1 MNATHAESVRY
12 LRGPILRSVSR
23 SFYLSIRLLPRALR
37 DPVAL
42 AYLLARA
49 TDTIADTAEVDVSS
63 RLHHLT
69 TLSSLLRNNGHSED
83 AEQLCDSFA
92 PLQKRGA
99 ERRLIEALPFCLSWL
114 NSVGE
119 ADRQDIRNVLATV
132 TEGQRF
138 DLEHFGGATE
148 ITALQTETE
157 LDRYTYLVAGCVGE
171 FWTTTCFR
179 HLRQFAT
186 LPSEKML
193 SLGMAYGKGLQLI
206 NVLRDVGPDLRAGRC
221 YLPAEQ
227 LRSSGILPADLPT
240 GGARVEPLLQIWRAR
255 ATTCIAAGVEYSC
268 AIQPWRVRLA
278 TVLPALIGA
287 RTLVL
292 LEQAG
297 PAVVDR
303 KVKMSRTEVRSVLLR
318 MIGSL
323 ASPRAIRKLFEELS
337 SRTA

>member
-1 MNATHAESVRY
+1 MNASDAAAIAD

-23 SFYLSIRLLPRALR
+23 SFYLSIRILPRPLR

-42 AYLLARA
+42 AYLLART
-49 TDTIADTAEVDVSS
+49 TDTIADTAEVDVPS
-63 RLHHLT
+63 RLHHLAA
-69 TLSSLLRNNGHSED
+69 LSALLRDDASGTT
-83 AEQLCDSFA
+83 AEQLRNSFA
-92 PLQKRGA
+92 PLQKDAA

-114 NSVGE
+114 NSTAE
-119 ADRQDIRNVLATV
+119 PDRQDIRNVLATI

-148 ITALQTETE
+148 VTALQTEAE

-179 HLRQFAT
+179 HLRHFAN
-186 LPSEKML
+186 LPPEKML
-193 SLGMAYGKGLQLI
+193 SLGIEYGKGLQLI

-227 LRSSGILPADLPT
+227 LRSLGILPAELPAQS
-240 GGARVEPLLQIWRAR
+240 ARVEPLLNNWRER
-255 ATTCIAAGVEYSC
+255 AGAGIAAGVEYSC

-287 RTLVL
+287 RTLAL

-297 PAVVDR
+297 PTVFER
-303 KVKMSRTEVRSVLLR
+303 KVKMDRREVRVILLR
-318 MIGSL
+318 MIATL
-323 ASPRAIRKLFEELS
+323 ASPRAIRQLFTQLS
-337 SRTA
+337 FRAA